1 MYSKNTSYLLCV
13 CKEQGSFSLCEQDFK
28 QDYMYYAPEGCPRG
42 THTDRTAYTRLYQDD
57 WSLAHYNP
65 HLFPRCA
72 AYKARYA
79 RAPLRDAK
87 QGCPHRPQ
95 GAKRACPVQKSAPR
109 LTISRRTRSPRTGG
123 GGAPLGLHCDTSSR
137 GHLSC
142 YETPGDPHLGHCPH
156 MCSPRCSP
164 RWGFIYVCVSH
175 SARPRFVRGPFSV
188 AAARQLSHSGLA
200 ESPFFFMQALWNQ
213 RRHTLHC
220 HTAVLDWDV
229 QHA

>member
-1 MYSKNTSYLLCV
+1 MSPVYSKNTSYLLCV

-79 RAPLRDAK
+79 RAPLRGAK

-95 GAKRACPVQKSAPR
+95 GAKRACPVEKSAPR
-109 LTISRRTRSPRTGG
+109 LTISRRTRRTQLLRVVTFRGG
-123 GGAPLGLHCDTSSR
+123 IADDPQVDNTSNLLWR
-137 GHLSC
+137 
-142 YETPGDPHLGHCPH
+142 
-156 MCSPRCSP
+156 
-164 RWGFIYVCVSH
+164 V
-175 SARPRFVRGPFSV
+175 ANGPK
-188 AAARQLSHSGLA
+188 
-200 ESPFFFMQALWNQ
+200 EPP
-213 RRHTLHC
+213 
-220 HTAVLDWDV
+220 
-229 QHA
+229 

>member
-1 MYSKNTSYLLCV
+1 MSPVYSKNTSYLLCV

-109 LTISRRTRSPRTGG
+109 LTISRRTRMRRGRISGPLGRIAWSWSGWTVRSASGTGG
-123 GGAPLGLHCDTSSR
+123 
-137 GHLSC
+137 
-142 YETPGDPHLGHCPH
+142 CP
-156 MCSPRCSP
+156 R
-164 RWGFIYVCVSH
+164 
-175 SARPRFVRGPFSV
+175 
-188 AAARQLSHSGLA
+188 
-200 ESPFFFMQALWNQ
+200 
-213 RRHTLHC
+213 
-220 HTAVLDWDV
+220 AVLSAV
-229 QHA
+229 SVELYE